1 MNNYSFEEARN
12 KVMGPER
19 QRQGIGTLQEKTLHA
34 VLKHYYAPDE
44 DMHEIPI
51 GHFVADIYNGKE
63 IIEIQTSQFNRMR
76 DKLTYFLDS
85 YPVTIVHPIPYRKWL
100 CWIDQETGECSKP
113 RKSPVT
119 GSIYRVFAELYKIK
133 EYLPHRNL
141 RLCFPF
147 IDMEE
152 YRLLNG
158 WSNDKKKGSHRYDRI
173 PLAMVDEVRFECPED
188 YLMLIPMELEEP
200 FAPADLG
207 RITGIR
213 KQEAAL
219 VLHILLHLGIVE
231 RVGKRGRSYVYLVK
245 ERSGKA

>member
-1 MNNYSFEEARN
+1 MDEKRFEAAKA
-12 KVMGPER
+12 KVVGPKR
-19 QRQGIGTLQEKTLHA
+19 QRQGIGTLQEKTMHA

-51 GHFVADIYNGKE
+51 GHFVADIYTGDE

-76 DKLTYFLDS
+76 DKLTCFLAD
-85 YPVTIVHPIPYRKWL
+85 YPVTIVHPVPYRKWL
-100 CWIDQETGECSKP
+100 LWVDQDTGECSKP

-133 EYLPHRNL
+133 EYLPHKNL

-147 IDMEE
+147 VDTEE

-158 WSNDKKKGSHRYDRI
+158 WSRDKKKGSQRFDRI
-173 PLAMVDEVRFECPED
+173 PVALVDEIRFERPED
-188 YLMLIPMELEEP
+188 YLMLIPLELEEP
-200 FAPADLG
+200 FTSAELG
-207 RITGIR
+207 RLTGIR

-219 VLHILLHLGIVE
+219 VLNILLHLQIVE
-231 RVGKRGRSYVYLVK
+231 RVGKRGHSYMYLVK
-245 ERSGKA
+245 ERLR